1 METIKNEILY
11 MKYNGHIAPV
21 HIIPKIIKK
30 TLTRANEDTYNM
42 YVCCSETLQLYSNVT
57 NMLQKLDLINN
68 KSKAFTEISFCSSDF

>member
-21 HIIPKIIKK
+21 HIIPKIKK

-42 YVCCSETLQLYSNVT
+42 
-57 NMLQKLDLINN
+57 
-68 KSKAFTEISFCSSDF
+68 

>member
-21 HIIPKIIKK
+21 HIIPKIKK

-42 YVCCSETLQLYSNVT
+42 YVVVVVKLSNCIRTLQTCYKNW
-57 NMLQKLDLINN
+57 I
-68 KSKAFTEISFCSSDF
+68 